1 MRLYLASFLIWM
13 YWLPIAA
20 HSTTMDVCKK
30 ASEQTN
36 RSLPA
41 KKDNIT
47 VVRETG
53 CLPGNPKI
61 RFVYILEVD
70 IPLNI
75 AKQINFT
82 RDLKPGVKNTFC
94 SDPSIRAL
102 LNAFDVDHRYYTN
115 DGSFAGSFLIQ
126 SSECNQK
133 MAVHIAL

>member
-1 MRLYLASFLIWM
+1 M

-30 ASEQTN
+30 TSEQTN
-36 RSLPA
+36 KSLPA

-70 IPLNI
+70 IPLNV
-75 AKQINFT
+75 AKQINFAK
-82 RDLKPGVKNTFC
+82 DMKPGVKNTFC
-94 SDPSIRAL
+94 SDPNIRAL
-102 LNAFDVDHRYYTN
+102 LNAFDVDHRYYAK

-126 SSECNQK
+126 SSECS
-133 MAVHIAL
+133 